1 MALSTT
7 YTIFDF
13 NSKSDIKN
21 WRIINDAVM
30 GGESTGSVG
39 LNLDGHAIFKGEVS
53 LANNGGFSS
62 LRYNFKK
69 IKLNNY
75 SKVILKIKGDNK
87 NYQFRLKSKSTNY
100 YSYIK
105 SFSTNGKWQEIEI
118 LLSDMYPSFR
128 GRKLDKPNFSED
140 HIEEIAFL
148 IGNKSNESFEL
159 LIDEVRLN

>member
-1 MALSTT
+1 MTFSASHI
-7 YTIFDF
+7 IFDF
-13 NSKSDIKN
+13 SNKSDIKN
-21 WRIINDAVM
+21 WKIINDRVM
-30 GGESTGSVG
+30 GGESMGSIG
-39 LNLDGHAIFKGEVS
+39 LNSDGHGIFKGEIS
-53 LANNGGFSS
+53 LANNGGFSL
-62 LRYNFKK
+62 LRYNSKRIK
-69 IKLNNY
+69 INDY
-75 SKVILKIKGDNK
+75 TKVILKIKGDSK
-87 NYQFRLKSKSTNY
+87 NYQFRLKSKSTSY

-140 HIEEIAFL
+140 YIEEIAFL

>member
-1 MALSTT
+1 T
-7 YTIFDF
+7 
-13 NSKSDIKN
+13 
-21 WRIINDAVM
+21 
-30 GGESTGSVG
+30 
-39 LNLDGHAIFKGEVS
+39 
-53 LANNGGFSS
+53 
-62 LRYNFKK
+62 
-69 IKLNNY
+69 
-75 SKVILKIKGDNK
+75 KVILKIKGDSK
-87 NYQFRLKSKSTNY
+87 NYQFRLKSKSTSY

-140 HIEEIAFL
+140 YIEEIAFL